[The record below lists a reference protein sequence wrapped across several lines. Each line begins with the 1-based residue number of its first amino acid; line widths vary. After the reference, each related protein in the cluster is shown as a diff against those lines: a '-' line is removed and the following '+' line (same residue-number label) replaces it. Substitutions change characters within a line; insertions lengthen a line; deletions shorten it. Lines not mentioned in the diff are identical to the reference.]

1 MVSFQKHFHLP
12 WVTECVPKA
21 KEFLWKSVPHVL
33 DKGELILTLPS
44 FIIKE
49 FLLTEFVLLRDLIVV
64 LQNLYFYEHASN
76 EEKNI
81 WSKGYCLVRDQIYRV
96 EKPRNL

>member
-21 KEFLWKSVPHVL
+21 KEFCGKSVPHVL

-76 EEKNI
+76 EEKEHMI
-81 WSKGYCLVRDQIYRV
+81 EGIL
-96 EKPRNL
+96 LG